1 MHLGNERRF
10 LKVEE
15 FARMFEVNKQRAYE
29 ILRRNPSIVVKLGER
44 QIRVD
49 AAKLEEW
56 VENGGAGD
64 IQRGV

>member
-1 MHLGNERRF
+1 MQLETEKRF
-10 LKVEE
+10 LKVAQ
-15 FARMFEVNKQRAYE
+15 FAQMLDVNKQRAYE

-56 VENGGAGD
+56 VAQGGASVT
-64 IQRGV
+64 QR